1 MHKIIEP
8 VTWQSFNGFR
18 LQVVEK
24 TTLTSSKMR
33 DFRDFEN
40 VISGDVRQTALSSFE
55 TKVRQNK
62 WFEKR

>member
-1 MHKIIEP
+1 
-8 VTWQSFNGFR
+8 
-18 LQVVEK
+18 
-24 TTLTSSKMR
+24 MR

-40 VISGDVRQTALSSFE
+40 VISGDVRQTGLSSFE